1 MWCIPFIKTL
11 VSLKTSFLKKFKFKK
26 KKQTNKRGVTFH
38 SLLVETHSLLVTC
51 CKTTRYSLQNSL
63 VTRCRSC
70 SLQKITRYSLQNLL
84 VTRCRSCLLHWKRNS
99 TTGAF
104 LWTFA
109 NFKNTYSVKNQR
121 TAASENNI
129 KILTNFLQ
137 FFTSS
142 FLLWFK
148 FDWIVTDLFD

>member
-63 VTRCRSC
+63 VTRCKKS
-70 SLQKITRYSLQNLL
+70 L
-84 VTRCRSCLLHWKRNS
+84 VTRCKICSLLVAEIACCKNHSLLIAKFARCKKSLVTCCRNRSLLV
-99 TTGAF
+99 A
-104 LWTFA
+104 
-109 NFKNTYSVKNQR
+109 KNHSLLVAKNHSLLV
-121 TAASENNI
+121 A
-129 KILTNFLQ
+129 K
-137 FFTSS
+137 FTR
-142 FLLWFK
+142 
-148 FDWIVTDLFD
+148 